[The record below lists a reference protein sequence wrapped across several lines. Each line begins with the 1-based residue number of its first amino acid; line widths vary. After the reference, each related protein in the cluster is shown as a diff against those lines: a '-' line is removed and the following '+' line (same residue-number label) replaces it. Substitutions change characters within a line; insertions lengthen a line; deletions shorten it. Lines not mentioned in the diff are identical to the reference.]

1 MKFGASNWVRRFAL
15 LSAMTTDGMDHFFA
29 HATFAQQFGS
39 LDAMLL
45 RVLLKVDV
53 VQQPDNSPEIHF
65 VGKAQL
71 TGIPAHDSL
80 HRQRMLQVERVL
92 VPSPM

>member
-1 MKFGASNWVRRFAL
+1 
-15 LSAMTTDGMDHFFA
+15 MTIDGMNHFFV

-45 RVLLKVDV
+45 RVQLKVDV
-53 VQQPDNSPEIHF
+53 VQQPDHPPEIHF

>member
-1 MKFGASNWVRRFAL
+1 MKFGASDWVRRFAL
-15 LSAMTTDGMDHFFA
+15 LPAMAADGMNHFFA
-29 HATFAQQFGS
+29 HAAFVQQFGS

-53 VQQPDNSPEIHF
+53 VQQPDYSPEIHF

>member
-1 MKFGASNWVRRFAL
+1 MYRKHREDAL
-15 LSAMTTDGMDHFFA
+15 FCGILPNLFTFYAIETNRPSLA
-29 HATFAQQFGS
+29 H
-39 LDAMLL
+39 LVPL
-45 RVLLKVDV
+45 VDV
-53 VQQPDNSPEIHF
+53 VQQPDYSPEIHF